1 MTIKQMI
8 YAVETDK
15 QGSFNK
21 AAQTLF
27 VSRQSLTSAINE
39 LEKELGITI
48 FRRTNKGLI
57 TTNDG
62 YEFLE
67 MAKSVLFSYDILQK
81 HYSEKDKQMHRFSIG
96 TIPNYYVED
105 AFTELCSEVQEN
117 INIRSNIIAT
127 DAYQAIDDVYTS
139 RIEIAFV
146 AIGESHKHSWINI
159 LSQKGLEHK
168 DILKTNL
175 ELLLCEDNPLVKQGP
190 IKPGKLKGYSFV
202 FWADT
207 TMNILNLLPETSE
220 IAKVIVENNRYIKA
234 QYHST
239 LFRLLEKN
247 KAFAINYVGMN
258 QHFYKYP
265 VVSVPIEEELP
276 FDLVYIKQKAC
287 KLSPEAKRLLDLFYK
302 RMKNDPF

>member
-1 MTIKQMI
+1 MM

-21 AAQTLF
+21 AAKNLF
-27 VSRQSLTSAINE
+27 VSRQSLTVAIDE
-39 LEKELGITI
+39 LERELGITI

-57 TTNDG
+57 TTTDG

-67 MAKSVLFSYDILQK
+67 LAKSVLFSYDVLQK
-81 HYSEKDKQMHRFSIG
+81 HYSKEEKQTLRFSVG
-96 TIPNYYVED
+96 TIPNYYLEE
-105 AFTELCSEVQEN
+105 AFTELCSEVQEDMS
-117 INIRSNIIAT
+117 IRANLIAT
-127 DAYQAIDDVYTS
+127 DAYQAINDVYSS

-146 AIGESHKHSWINI
+146 AIGESHKHSWINM

-168 DILKTNL
+168 DILQTNL
-175 ELLLCEDNPLVKQGP
+175 EILLDENDPLASQRP
-190 IKPGKLKGYSFV
+190 LKPDKLKGYTFV

-220 IAKVIVENNRYIKA
+220 FAKVIVENNRYIKA

-239 LFRLLEKN
+239 LFSILERTR
-247 KAFAINYVGMN
+247 AFAINYVGIT

-265 VVSVPIEEELP
+265 VTSVPIDEKLN

-287 KLSPEAKRLLDLFYK
+287 TLSPEAKRLIALFNQRLK
-302 RMKNDPF
+302 KDPS